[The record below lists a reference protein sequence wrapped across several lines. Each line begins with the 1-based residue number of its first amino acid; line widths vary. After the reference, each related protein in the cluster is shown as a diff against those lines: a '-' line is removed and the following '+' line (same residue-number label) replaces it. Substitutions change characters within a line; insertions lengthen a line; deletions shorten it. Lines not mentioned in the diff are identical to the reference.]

1 MDLANPTLV
10 YIIVC
15 LDRSII
21 AAGIRLDRSKRCLE
35 TLQNKVRT
43 EEQDK
48 EFETIKKDVDEL
60 LKDVLMT
67 SSKAAVQVNDAVSNM
82 PQSLESMQFNE
93 AVTIGFEQ
101 VKYAT
106 AKIIEADMGLLSMT
120 KIVDSLAYVVK
131 EPEKE
136 A

>member
-1 MDLANPTLV
+1 
-10 YIIVC
+10 
-15 LDRSII
+15 
-21 AAGIRLDRSKRCLE
+21 
-35 TLQNKVRT
+35 LQNKVRT

-106 AKIIEADMGLLSMT
+106 TKIIEADMGLLSMT

-131 EPEKE
+131 EPEIE